1 VDNSKKTGR
10 GNMVRPDFFNEINEI
25 IGSSHTVHPQHV
37 TDSAEVGRHE
47 IVTSQQQNLPVVH
60 LLYMIT

>member
-1 VDNSKKTGR
+1 
-10 GNMVRPDFFNEINEI
+10 MVRPDFFNEINEI